1 MDLVSAMIPR
11 SSQPS
16 FAPACTGAYFRV
28 SAAPRGPLLEQNG
41 SVKTSNHYAARL
53 LSIPL
58 YNAPRRTHRSKS
70 ESLAFAIVGTGFC
83 YFIHHRA
90 NRVPYRFFRDCL
102 PILVAPIDEIRR
114 QRRRP
119 WPTRRPVSYGRP
131 LYLVFQL
138 DARSPGLVRL
148 LHIFS
153 PLSDAVLSLK
163 WQDSNWNFPA
173 GPSSLILSHD
183 RFPAMIADQIER
195 NSERDNVL
203 EEKQAE
209 VVHVMDAVNHDGV
222 IRSRDQHGTCGE
234 EHAD

>member
-1 MDLVSAMIPR
+1 MR
-11 SSQPS
+11 
-16 FAPACTGAYFRV
+16 
-28 SAAPRGPLLEQNG
+28 
-41 SVKTSNHYAARL
+41 YAARGDRGPQEDPFHMEDPFTWF
-53 LSIPL
+53 S
-58 YNAPRRTHRSKS
+58 SWM
-70 ESLAFAIVGTGFC
+70 
-83 YFIHHRA
+83 
-90 NRVPYRFFRDCL
+90 RV
-102 PILVAPIDEIRR
+102 
-114 QRRRP
+114 
-119 WPTRRPVSYGRP
+119 
-131 LYLVFQL
+131 
-138 DARSPGLVRL
+138 SPGLVRL

-183 RFPAMIADQIER
+183 RFPAIIADQIER